1 MALAIDPFR
10 LAIACVPLAAYA
22 LVLALVNARRR
33 PLVVSGGSDLVTLG
47 IALTGVAFVGPIELF
62 RPEAA
67 TIELGNYIWIALLV
81 FYGLCLLLV
90 MLTARPRI
98 VVYNISPDELHPA
111 LAETANRLDPEA
123 RWAGNHLSLPRL
135 GVQLHLDSLDIMR
148 NVSLAPSGGRQ
159 NLEGWRKLTRELSA
173 SLAGVRVKSNPRALG
188 FLLAA
193 ASLLGISLNQM
204 LQNPIELAQ
213 AFREVLAF

>member
-1 MALAIDPFR
+1 VSLEIDPFR
-10 LAIACVPLAAYA
+10 LAIACVPLAAYG
-22 LVLALVNARRR
+22 LVLAIVNARRR
-33 PLVVSGGSDLVTLG
+33 PLVVSGGSDVVTLG
-47 IALTGVAFVGPIELF
+47 IALSGVAFVGPMELF

-67 TIELGNYIWIALLV
+67 TVELGNYIWVALLL
-81 FYGLCLLLV
+81 FYWLSVLLV

-173 SLAGVRVKSNPRALG
+173 SLASVRVKSNPRAFG

-193 ASLLGISLNQM
+193 AGLLGISLSHI
-204 LQNPIELAQ
+204 LRHPVELAQ
-213 AFREVLAF
+213 AFREVFAF